1 MNNKKGFTIAEL
13 LVTIFIIGVVLG
25 AAYFTYIKLLKG
37 FKSESSKIETQIEN
51 LVGLEILRL
60 DLEHI
65 GYGIPNNE
73 TSKIIDWNGSNLI
86 LRSTLN
92 NTDSITRGYLL
103 AKCVAGTLEV
113 TYDGRENTSAT
124 YVSVIDADTK
134 NFFAKGEIQ
143 TSGSIQTIGLNG
155 KKVSCTLDKVYIA
168 YPVRQNVYNGTANG
182 CTDSLCEEI
191 SYTLSQANLI
201 NRCNVNTSNLI
212 RKVGPSATSGEPV
225 LNCVADFKVT
235 FDLDTNGDG
244 VIGTSEADQ
253 TSLPSTNGDIRNQL
267 KAINIYILVQEGR
280 YDPNFTYN
288 QAVNC
293 SATPGKCI
301 NINNGNNIQELQ
313 LPAGYEHYRWKLLMI
328 KVKPMDL

>member
-60 DLEHI
+60 DLEHV
-65 GYGIPNNE
+65 GYGIPNDE
-73 TSKIIDWNGSNLI
+73 TSKIIDWDSSNKELT
-86 LRSTLN
+86 LKSTLN
-92 NTDSITRGYLL
+92 NTNSVTRGYLL
-103 AKCVAGTLEV
+103 AKCVGGTLEV
-113 TYDGRENTSAT
+113 TYDGREDTSAT

-143 TSGSIQTIGLNG
+143 TSGSSKTIGNLVDLNG
-155 KKVSCTLDKVYIA
+155 NSVSCTIDKVYIA
-168 YPVRQNVYNGTANG
+168 YPVRQNVYDGTANG

-191 SYTLSQANLI
+191 SYTLSQYNLI
-201 NRCNVNTSNLI
+201 DRCNANTSNLI
-212 RKVGPSATSGEPV
+212 RKIGPSATSGEPV
-225 LNCVADFKVT
+225 LNCVADWKVT
-235 FDLDTNGDG
+235 FDIDTNGDG
-244 VIGTSEADQ
+244 VIGTGEFDQ
-253 TSLPSTNGDIRNQL
+253 SSPPSSNGDIRSRL

-280 YDPNFTYN
+280 YDPNYTYT
-288 QAVNC
+288 QVVSC
-293 SATPGKCI
+293 GSDKCVSL
-301 NINNGNNIQELQ
+301 NGQQ
-313 LPAGYEHYRWKLLMI
+313 LKLPTGYEHYRWKPLMI